1 MSIVLWFDRDYDYIS
16 EFIDNWNRQIKR
28 LKYTFLVIAVLMVV
42 IGILCAA
49 LPVET
54 FLTIQIL
61 AAIALVIQGIGDIL
75 SYTSSTYYFKDPVLM
90 VVGILNIVLG
100 ILVFFAPV
108 ALTAATLTFL
118 LAILLL
124 FSGTEKIAFSS
135 KMKYYRIMKTGM
147 ITFSGVVS
155 IVLAVVFLLLPLL
168 SMMVLNYI
176 LALYL
181 IIGGITLL
189 VEALSMKEIRR

>member
-1 MSIVLWFDRDYDYIS
+1 
-16 EFIDNWNRQIKR
+16 
-28 LKYTFLVIAVLMVV
+28 
-42 IGILCAA
+42 
-49 LPVET
+49 
-54 FLTIQIL
+54 
-61 AAIALVIQGIGDIL
+61 
-75 SYTSSTYYFKDPVLM
+75 
-90 VVGILNIVLG
+90 
-100 ILVFFAPV
+100 
-108 ALTAATLTFL
+108 
-118 LAILLL
+118 
-124 FSGTEKIAFSS
+124 
-135 KMKYYRIMKTGM
+135 MKYYRIMKTGM

>member
-1 MSIVLWFDRDYDYIS
+1 
-16 EFIDNWNRQIKR
+16 
-28 LKYTFLVIAVLMVV
+28 
-42 IGILCAA
+42 
-49 LPVET
+49 
-54 FLTIQIL
+54 
-61 AAIALVIQGIGDIL
+61 
-75 SYTSSTYYFKDPVLM
+75 
-90 VVGILNIVLG
+90 
-100 ILVFFAPV
+100 
-108 ALTAATLTFL
+108 
-118 LAILLL
+118 
-124 FSGTEKIAFSS
+124 
-135 KMKYYRIMKTGM
+135 MKYFRFMKSGM